1 MSPDFFLSDLSLT
14 TSNVMMILYVVPFYI
29 TTKYVTQQEF
39 DIVTTQVTP
48 KFQMGKDDK
57 HRLKNL
63 PWHIPLEE
71 WPAHEVIP
79 LTIRRGESRHPVIF
93 VESEGSRYAIKETTP
108 HMAEREIKN
117 LREIENRG
125 IPVLSA
131 VGTVSVAA
139 PPLLLDMHGPGG
151 HPQYMSGDRGYTVT
165 RLTPR
170 VIPHSL
176 LFRLPFSRRTKRR
189 LLGAVAVLL
198 VELHEHGVYWGD
210 PSLANVL
217 IRIDGR
223 RILAIMADAETAE
236 LFPEPVSEGLRQ
248 QDIASFG
255 ESLIWQAEDLRRERD
270 LPEEETLVD
279 DKDFRYFERRYLGL
293 RREHAL
299 VASSPSFNT
308 LYQVNRFLEGLNR
321 LGYTLLT
328 TTGHTLK
335 ELEFVTALPGW
346 YSRRI
351 HELLGI
357 KVPRIYAR
365 HFYNLILG
373 HQALMSQQEG
383 RDVSIE
389 EAAQHWYTSYHLPT
403 ILLLRKHLT
412 SNQDPMQAYFSIM
425 QHKWK
430 LSRKAGYEVPL
441 DEAAADWAMQDAEKE
456 KLGAVDPAN
465 IATWWRERKP
475 VTEVLEPPLI
485 ESEKLKPLLSEA
497 EQPLV
502 HLPQAQLDEKLTGI
516 LEQQKLDD
524 DHEPG

>member
-1 MSPDFFLSDLSLT
+1 
-14 TSNVMMILYVVPFYI
+14 
-29 TTKYVTQQEF
+29 
-39 DIVTTQVTP
+39 
-48 KFQMGKDDK
+48 MGADDQY
-57 HRLKNL
+57 RLKNL
-63 PWHIPLEE
+63 PWHVPLEE
-71 WPAHEVIP
+71 WPAHGVIP

-93 VESEGSRYAIKETTP
+93 VESEGARYAIKETTP

-131 VGTVSVAA
+131 VGSVTVAA
-139 PPLLLDMHGPGG
+139 PPLLLDTHGPGG
-151 HPQYMSGDRGYTVT
+151 LPQYMSGDRGYTVT

-176 LFRLPFSRRTKRR
+176 LFRLPFAKRTKRR

-236 LFPEPVSEGLRQ
+236 LFPEPASEGLRE
-248 QDIASFG
+248 QDVASFG
-255 ESLIWQAEDLRRERD
+255 ESLIWQAEDLRRERG

-279 DKDFRYFERRYLGL
+279 EQDFRYFARRYRWL
-293 RREHAL
+293 RREHAQL
-299 VASSPSFNT
+299 MTSPSFST
-308 LYQVNRFLEGLNR
+308 LYQVNRLMEGLNQW
-321 LGYTLLT
+321 GYSLLS
-328 TTGHTLK
+328 TTGHVLQ
-335 ELEFVTALPGW
+335 EVVTVLPGW

-357 KVPRIYAR
+357 RVPRVYAR
-365 HFYNLILG
+365 RFYNMILG
-373 HQALMSQQEG
+373 HQAIMSQNEG
-383 RDVSIE
+383 RDVGIE
-389 EAAQHWYTSYHLPT
+389 EAAQHWYSSYHLPT

-412 SNQDPMQAYFSIM
+412 SEQDPMRAYFSIM

-430 LSRKAGYEVPL
+430 LSRKAGYEIPL
-441 DEAAADWAMQDAEKE
+441 DEAAVDWAMQEAERE
-456 KLGAVDPAN
+456 KLGAVDPAS

-475 VTEVLEPPLI
+475 VTEVLEPPRI
-485 ESEKLKPLLSEA
+485 ESGKLEPLLSKA

-502 HLPQAQLDEKLTGI
+502 HLPASELEEELTGL
-516 LEQQKLDD
+516 LEQQIPGEEQ
-524 DHEPG
+524 EPG